1 MKKKGKFRILFLMS
15 NSTSHL
21 DYFKAKELFA
31 TELKNANYQFVQEK
45 EETLFRFRTEN
56 ASKDRILDC
65 LGIVRN
71 YIENFRI
78 YNFEEGYLSIQAL
91 NENLFD
97 PQKNLAGKFRI
108 RFSFKSDLKVEC
120 SKHGDFSTKE
130 IQTILSLFHFLKAEG
145 QAAKDPRVLLHQLGA
160 EVYDPHLEKAKGN
173 DLGFDSVFGYDQV
186 KSQILESLVFP
197 LIKPEPF
204 FEITKLT
211 RKKPSP
217 NLPRAV
223 LFEGE
228 PGVGKTSMAK
238 IVSHLCGVP
247 MVYVPIESILSKYYG
262 ESSQNLAMV
271 FDAAAL
277 FPQCMLFLDEID
289 SLATSRDDGL
299 FEATRNLLSVLL
311 RKLDGFAERSGTI
324 TIGATNRKHDLDS
337 ALLSRFDR
345 KIYFPLPNK
354 EERAKILEGY
364 AKQLSGNDRQ
374 KLAEILEGASGR
386 NLKDYCDYVERR
398 WITKNWEK
406 AEMLQAP
413 GIAFYLESFPDFGW
427 KR

>member
-1 MKKKGKFRILFLMS
+1 MFLMS
-15 NSTSHL
+15 NSPSHL

-31 TELKNANYQFVQEK
+31 SELKNANYQFVQEK
-45 EETLFRFRTEN
+45 EETIFRFRTEN

-65 LGIVRN
+65 FGIVRN

-78 YNFEEGYLSIQAL
+78 YNFEEGYISIQTL
-91 NENLFD
+91 NENLFE
-97 PQKNLAGKFRI
+97 PQKNLSGKFRI

-130 IQTILSLFHFLKAEG
+130 IQTCVSLFHFLKTEGAE
-145 QAAKDPRVLLHQLGA
+145 ARDPRILLHQLGA

-173 DLGFDSVFGYDQV
+173 ELGFDSVFGYEGV
-186 KSQILESLVFP
+186 KAQILESLVFP
-197 LIKPEPF
+197 VLKPEPF

-211 RKKPSP
+211 RKKPAP

-277 FPQCMLFLDEID
+277 FPKCMLFLDEID
-289 SLATSRDDGL
+289 SLATSREDGL

-324 TIGATNRKHDLDS
+324 TIGATNRKSDLDS

-354 EERAKILEGY
+354 EERSKILEGY
-364 AKQLSGNDRQ
+364 AKQLKPNERQ
-374 KLAEILEGASGR
+374 KLAEILDGASGR

-398 WITKNWEK
+398 WITQNWEK
-406 AEMLQAP
+406 EDFLSAP
-413 GIAFYLESFPDFGW
+413 EISFYLDSFSDFGW

>member
-1 MKKKGKFRILFLMS
+1 MKKKAKFRILFLMS
-15 NSTSHL
+15 NSPSHL

-31 TELKNANYQFVQEK
+31 SELKNANYQFVQEK
-45 EETLFRFRTEN
+45 EETIFRFRTEN

-65 LGIVRN
+65 FGIVRN

-78 YNFEEGYLSIQAL
+78 YNFEEGYISIQTL
-91 NENLFD
+91 NENLFE
-97 PQKNLAGKFRI
+97 PQKNLSGKFRI

-130 IQTILSLFHFLKAEG
+130 IQTCVSLFHFLKTEGAE
-145 QAAKDPRVLLHQLGA
+145 ARDPRILLHQLGA

-173 DLGFDSVFGYDQV
+173 ELGFDSVFGYEGV
-186 KSQILESLVFP
+186 KAQILESLVFP
-197 LIKPEPF
+197 VLKPEPF

-211 RKKPSP
+211 RKKPAP

-277 FPQCMLFLDEID
+277 FPKCMLFLDEID
-289 SLATSRDDGL
+289 SLATSREDGL

-324 TIGATNRKHDLDS
+324 TIGATNRKSDLDS

-354 EERAKILEGY
+354 EERSKILEGY
-364 AKQLSGNDRQ
+364 AKQLKPNERQ
-374 KLAEILEGASGR
+374 KLAEILDGASGR

-398 WITKNWEK
+398 WITQNWEK
-406 AEMLQAP
+406 EDFLSAP
-413 GIAFYLESFPDFGW
+413 EISFYLDSFSDFGW

>member
-1 MKKKGKFRILFLMS
+1 MFLMS
-15 NSTSHL
+15 NSTTHP
-21 DYFKAKELFA
+21 DYFKAKEVFSS
-31 TELKNANYQFVQEK
+31 ELKNANYQFVQEK
-45 EETLFRFRTEN
+45 EETLFRFRSEN
-56 ASKDRILDC
+56 AGKDRILDC
-65 LGIVRN
+65 FGIIRN
-71 YIENFRI
+71 YIENYRI
-78 YNFEEGYLSIQAL
+78 YNFEDGYISIQAL
-91 NENLFD
+91 NENLFE
-97 PQKNLAGKFRI
+97 PQKNLSGKFRI

-130 IQTILSLFHFLKAEG
+130 IQTCVSLFHFLKSEG
-145 QAAKDPRVLLHQLGA
+145 SEPKDPRILLHQLGA
-160 EVYDPHLEKAKGN
+160 EVYDPNLEKAKGN
-173 DLGFDSVFGYDQV
+173 DLGFDSVFGYEGV

-197 LIKPEPF
+197 ILKPEPF
-204 FEITKLT
+204 YEITKLT

-247 MVYVPIESILSKYYG
+247 MVYVPVESILSKYYG

-277 FPQCMLFLDEID
+277 FPKCMLFLDEID
-289 SLATSRDDGL
+289 SLATSREDGL

-311 RKLDGFAERSGTI
+311 RKLDGFSERSGTI
-324 TIGATNRKHDLDS
+324 TIGATNRKADLDS

-354 EERAKILEGY
+354 EERSKILEGY
-364 AKQLSGNDRQ
+364 AKQLDSKDRTR
-374 KLAEILEGASGR
+374 LAESLEGASGR

-406 AEMLQAP
+406 EDLLSAP
-413 GIAFYLESFPDFGW
+413 GISFYLDSLTDFGW

>member
-1 MKKKGKFRILFLMS
+1 MS
-15 NSTSHL
+15 NSPSQL
-21 DYFKAKELFA
+21 DFFKAKELFA
-31 TELKNANYQFVQEK
+31 IELKQANYQFVQEK
-45 EETLFRFRTEN
+45 EETIFRFHQN
-56 ASKDRILDC
+56 AVGKEKILDC

-78 YNFEEGYLSIQAL
+78 YNFEEGYLSLQSL
-91 NENLFD
+91 GENLFE
-97 PQKNLAGKFRI
+97 PQKNLSSRFRI

-120 SKHGDFSTKE
+120 SKLGDFSTKE
-130 IQTILSLFHFLKAEG
+130 LQTTLHLFQFLTLDG
-145 QAAKDPRVLLHQLGA
+145 GTTKDPRSILEPLGV
-160 EVYDPHLEKAKGN
+160 EVYDPILEKAKGN
-173 DLGFDSVFGYDQV
+173 ELSFDSVFGYDSV
-186 KSQILESLVFP
+186 KEQILESLVFP
-197 LIKPEPF
+197 LRRPEPF
-204 FEITKLT
+204 LEITKLT
-211 RKKPSP
+211 RQKPTG

-277 FPQCMLFLDEID
+277 FPKCMLFLDEID
-289 SLATSRDDGL
+289 SLATSREDGL

-311 RKLDGFAERSGTI
+311 RKLDGFAEKTGTI
-324 TIGATNRKHDLDS
+324 TIGATNRKDDLDS

-345 KIYFPLPNK
+345 KILFPLPNR

-364 AKQLSGNDRQ
+364 AKQLKQNERES
-374 KLAEILEGASGR
+374 LADLLSGASGR

-398 WITKNWEK
+398 WITKNWSQLEH
-406 AEMLQAP
+406 LSAP
-413 GIAFYLESFPDFGW
+413 PIQFYLDSFPDFGW
-427 KR
+427 KH

>member
-15 NSTSHL
+15 NSATHP
-21 DYFKAKELFA
+21 DYFKAKEVFA
-31 TELKNANYQFVQEK
+31 SELKNANYQFVQEK
-45 EETLFRFRTEN
+45 EETLFRFRSEN
-56 ASKDRILDC
+56 AGKDRILDC
-65 LGIVRN
+65 LGIIRN
-71 YIENFRI
+71 YIENYRI
-78 YNFEEGYLSIQAL
+78 YNFEDGYLSIQAL
-91 NENLFD
+91 NENLFE
-97 PQKNLAGKFRI
+97 PQKNLSGKFRI

-130 IQTILSLFHFLKAEG
+130 IQTCVSLFHFLKTEG
-145 QAAKDPRVLLHQLGA
+145 TEAKDPRILLHQLGA
-160 EVYDPHLEKAKGN
+160 EVYDPNIEKAKGN
-173 DLGFDSVFGYDQV
+173 DLGFESVFGYEGV

-197 LIKPEPF
+197 ILKPEPF
-204 FEITKLT
+204 YEITKLT

-277 FPQCMLFLDEID
+277 FPKCMLFLDEID
-289 SLATSRDDGL
+289 SLATSREDGL

-324 TIGATNRKHDLDS
+324 TIGATNRKADLDS

-354 EERAKILEGY
+354 EERSKILEGY
-364 AKQLSGNDRQ
+364 AKQLEPKDRQ
-374 KLAEILEGASGR
+374 RLAESLEGASGR

-398 WITKNWEK
+398 WITQNWEK
-406 AEMLQAP
+406 EDFLSAP
-413 GIAFYLESFPDFGW
+413 EISFYLDSLADFGW

>member
-1 MKKKGKFRILFLMS
+1 MFLMS
-15 NSTSHL
+15 NSLPHL

-31 TELKNANYQFVQEK
+31 TELKDANYQFVHEK
-45 EETLFRFRTEN
+45 EETLFRFRTEG

-78 YNFEEGYLSIQAL
+78 YNFEEGYLSIQTL
-91 NENLFD
+91 GENLFE
-97 PQKNLAGKFRI
+97 PQKNLTGKFRI

-120 SKHGDFSTKE
+120 SKLGDFSTKE
-130 IQTILSLFHFLKAEG
+130 VQTILSLFQFLKAEG
-145 QAAKDPRVLLHQLGA
+145 QAAKDPRILLHQLGA
-160 EVYDPHLEKAKGN
+160 EVYDPQLEKAKGN

-186 KSQILESLVFP
+186 KAQILESLVFP
-197 LIKPEPF
+197 LLKPEPF
-204 FEITKLT
+204 LEITKLT
-211 RKKPSP
+211 RQKPSP

-289 SLATSRDDGL
+289 SLATSREDGL

-311 RKLDGFAERSGTI
+311 RKLDGFADRSGTI
-324 TIGATNRKHDLDS
+324 TIGATNRKRDLDS

-345 KIYFPLPNK
+345 KIYFPLPNQ

-364 AKQLSGNDRQ
+364 AKQLKLNDRQ
-374 KLAEILEGASGR
+374 KLAEVLDGASGR

-406 AEMLQAP
+406 PEGLHAP
-413 GIAFYLESFPDFGW
+413 TISFYLESFPDFGW

>member
-1 MKKKGKFRILFLMS
+1 MKKKTIFPILFFMS
-15 NSTSHL
+15 NSPSQL
-21 DYFKAKELFA
+21 DFFKAKELFA
-31 TELKNANYQFVQEK
+31 TELKQANYQFVQEK
-45 EETLFRFRTEN
+45 EETIFRFRQN
-56 ASKDRILDC
+56 AVGKEKILDC

-78 YNFEEGYLSIQAL
+78 YNFEEGYLSLQSL
-91 NENLFD
+91 GENLFE
-97 PQKNLAGKFRI
+97 PQKNLSSRFRI

-120 SKHGDFSTKE
+120 SKLGDFSTKE
-130 IQTILSLFHFLKAEG
+130 VQTTLHLFQFLTLEG
-145 QAAKDPRVLLHQLGA
+145 GTTKDPKSILEPLGV
-160 EVYDPHLEKAKGN
+160 EVYDPILEKAKGN
-173 DLGFDSVFGYDQV
+173 ELGFDSVFGYDAV
-186 KSQILESLVFP
+186 KEQILESLVFP
-197 LIKPEPF
+197 LRRPEPF
-204 FEITKLT
+204 LEITKLT
-211 RKKPSP
+211 RQKPTG

-277 FPQCMLFLDEID
+277 FPKCMLFLDEID
-289 SLATSRDDGL
+289 SLATSREDGL

-311 RKLDGFAERSGTI
+311 RKLDGFAEKTETI
-324 TIGATNRKHDLDS
+324 TIGATNRKDDLDS

-345 KIYFPLPNK
+345 KIRFPLPNR

-364 AKQLSGNDRQ
+364 AKQLQQKDRER
-374 KLAEILEGASGR
+374 LADLLSSASGR

-398 WITKNWEK
+398 WITKHWSQLEQ
-406 AEMLQAP
+406 LTAP
-413 GIAFYLESFPDFGW
+413 PIEFYLDSFPDFGW
-427 KR
+427 KH